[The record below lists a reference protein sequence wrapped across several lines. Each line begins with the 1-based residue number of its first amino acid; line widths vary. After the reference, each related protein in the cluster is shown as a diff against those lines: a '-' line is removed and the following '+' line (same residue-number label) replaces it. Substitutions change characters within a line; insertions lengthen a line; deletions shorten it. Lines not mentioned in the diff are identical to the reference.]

1 MIINNQYIDSNAI
14 VSIRYN
20 KDFNQLN
27 IDAGN
32 FEYYF
37 SFSTELDFQTLYA
50 YLLSLKNFE
59 IVDINDIESQVKK
72 FESNMFGNYLE
83 KLNNKSVESK
93 KLEAEAPN
101 DKFVEAG
108 KSK

>member
-20 KDFNQLN
+20 RDFNQLQ

-32 FEYYF
+32 FEYF
-37 SFSTELDFQTLYA
+37 FNISTELDFQTLYA

-59 IVDINDIESQVKK
+59 IVDITDIEFRVAE
-72 FESNMFGNYLE
+72 FEKNFLNSEESE
-83 KLNNKSVESK
+83 KLKS
-93 KLEAEAPN
+93 EAPN

>member
-20 KDFNQLN
+20 RDFNQLQ

-32 FEYYF
+32 FEYF
-37 SFSTELDFQTLYA
+37 FNISTELDFQTLYA

-59 IVDINDIESQVKK
+59 IVDITDIEFRVAEFEKNFLDFAESGNQNEK
-72 FESNMFGNYLE
+72 FNCCCPL
-83 KLNNKSVESK
+83 
-93 KLEAEAPN
+93 
-101 DKFVEAG
+101 
-108 KSK
+108 

>member
-20 KDFNQLN
+20 RDFNQLQ

-32 FEYYF
+32 FEYF
-37 SFSTELDFQTLYA
+37 FNISTELDFQTLYM
-50 YLLSLKNFE
+50 YLINLKNYE
-59 IVDINDIESQVKK
+59 IVDIDNIESQVKK
-72 FESNMFGNYLE
+72 FESNMFGEYLNTLND
-83 KLNNKSVESK
+83 KLAESK
-93 KLEAEAPN
+93 KSESE
-101 DKFVEAG
+101 

>member
-1 MIINNQYIDSNAI
+1 MIINNQFIDSSKI

-32 FEYYF
+32 FEYF
-37 SFSTELDFQTLYA
+37 FNISTELDFQTLYM
-50 YLLSLKNFE
+50 YLINLKNYE
-59 IVDINDIESQVKK
+59 IVDITDIESQVKK
-72 FESNMFGNYLE
+72 FESNMFGDYLTRFE
-83 KLNNKSVESK
+83 KSESEKSTED
-93 KLEAEAPN
+93 E
-101 DKFVEAG
+101 

>member
-20 KDFNQLN
+20 RDFNQLQ

-32 FEYYF
+32 FEYF
-37 SFSTELDFQTLYA
+37 FNISTELDFQTLYA

-59 IVDINDIESQVKK
+59 IVDITDIENQVRKC
-72 FESNMFGNYLE
+72 
-83 KLNNKSVESK
+83 ESK
-93 KLEAEAPN
+93 MFKEYLDTLNDKLAESEKLEAE
-101 DKFVEAG
+101 

>member
-1 MIINNQYIDSNAI
+1 MIINNQYIDSSKI

-32 FEYYF
+32 FEYF
-37 SFSTELDFQTLYA
+37 FNISTNLDFQTLYM
-50 YLLSLKNFE
+50 YLVNVKNHE
-59 IVDINDIESQVKK
+59 IVDIDDIESQVKK
-72 FESNMFGNYLE
+72 FESNMFGKHLE
-83 KLNNKSVESK
+83 KLNNKSTEVE
-93 KLEAEAPN
+93 KLESEVPN
-101 DKFVEAG
+101 DKSAEAE

>member
-20 KDFNQLN
+20 RDFNQLQ

-32 FEYYF
+32 FEYF
-37 SFSTELDFQTLYA
+37 FNISTDLDFQTLYA
-50 YLLSLKNFE
+50 YLLSLKNYE
-59 IVDINDIESQVKK
+59 IVDINDIENQVRK
-72 FESNMFGNYLE
+72 FESNMFGEYLE
-83 KLNNKSVESK
+83 TLNNNLAES
-93 KLEAEAPN
+93 E
-101 DKFVEAG
+101 

>member
-1 MIINNQYIDSNAI
+1 MIINNQYIDSSKI
-14 VSIRYN
+14 ISIRYN
-20 KDFNQLN
+20 RDFNQLQ

-37 SFSTELDFQTLYA
+37 SFSTELDFQTLYM
-50 YLLSLKNFE
+50 YLINVKNHE
-59 IVDINDIESQVKK
+59 IVDIDDIESQVKK

-83 KLNNKSVESK
+83 KLNNKLAESE
-93 KLEAEAPN
+93 KLKSEAPN
-101 DKFVEAG
+101 DKFVEAE

>member
-1 MIINNQYIDSNAI
+1 MIISNQYIDSSKI

-20 KDFNQLN
+20 RDFNQLQ

-32 FEYYF
+32 FEYF
-37 SFSTELDFQTLYA
+37 FNISTELDFQTLYA

-59 IVDINDIESQVKK
+59 IVDIDDIESQVKK

-83 KLNNKSVESK
+83 KLNNK
-93 KLEAEAPN
+93 
-101 DKFVEAG
+101 FVEAE

>member
-1 MIINNQYIDSNAI
+1 MIINNQYIDSSKI

-20 KDFNQLN
+20 RDFNQLQ

-32 FEYYF
+32 FEYF
-37 SFSTELDFQTLYA
+37 FNISTELDFQTLYA

-59 IVDINDIESQVKK
+59 IVDITDIEFRVAE
-72 FESNMFGNYLE
+72 FEKNFLDFT
-83 KLNNKSVESK
+83 
-93 KLEAEAPN
+93 EAE
-101 DKFVEAG
+101 

>member
-20 KDFNQLN
+20 RDFNQLQ

-32 FEYYF
+32 FEYF
-37 SFSTELDFQTLYA
+37 FNISTNLDFQTLYA

-59 IVDINDIESQVKK
+59 NVDIADIEFRVAE
-72 FESNMFGNYLE
+72 FEKNF
-83 KLNNKSVESK
+83 LNPKENE
-93 KLEAEAPN
+93 
-101 DKFVEAG
+101 

>member
-1 MIINNQYIDSNAI
+1 MIINNQYIDSSKI

-59 IVDINDIESQVKK
+59 NVDITDIEFRVAE
-72 FESNMFGNYLE
+72 FEKNF
-83 KLNNKSVESK
+83 LNSEES
-93 KLEAEAPN
+93 
-101 DKFVEAG
+101 G